1 MALLIRLSNQM
12 EDRYLLEEIS
22 QNMQQQGMILNDEN
36 LLKTAAVVLHK
47 RIIFWSCEEIQ

>member
-1 MALLIRLSNQM
+1 M

-22 QNMQQQGMILNDEN
+22 QSMQQQGMVLNDEN
-36 LLKTAAVVLHK
+36 LLKAAAVVLHK